1 METKKKGG
9 KETKG
14 RKWQNGG
21 KGAEGEE
28 ES

>member
-14 RKWQNGG
+14 RKWQNRE